1 VWFRYAKS
9 GQKWWTEPY
18 VMFAQ
23 EQTHLSSLDLGDRRT
38 GATRTRGQIQNF
50 FRQGARVRGWI
61 NPGPDGTFGNADD
74 FLIATNETLAQIQD
88 RVLGVGVNSK
98 PLWTA
103 VPAYGIVGVRAGV
116 RFGPHSIVLDAS
128 NLGDKNYR
136 GISWG
141 MDGPG
146 RMVTVRYHVAF

>member
-1 VWFRYAKS
+1 
-9 GQKWWTEPY
+9 
-18 VMFAQ
+18 
-23 EQTHLSSLDLGDRRT
+23 
-38 GATRTRGQIQNF
+38 
-50 FRQGARVRGWI
+50 
-61 NPGPDGTFGNADD
+61 
-74 FLIATNETLAQIQD
+74 
-88 RVLGVGVNSK
+88 VLGVGVNSK

-103 VPAYGIVGVRAGV
+103 VPAYGIVGVRFGL

-146 RMVTVRYHVAF
+146 RMLTVRYHVTF